1 MKFLIIIPAHNEEK
15 NILPCLESLKNQTF
29 QDFKCV
35 IVNDGSTDKTQ
46 EIVEKFLEN
55 NLKFRIYNLKL
66 SKHEPGAKVVRTFNK
81 GLEIENVEEF
91 VVVCKFDA
99 DIIFPENYLE
109 KINEVYEKNPKAGM
123 VSGLVYI
130 KKDSSFL
137 GMTKRNSVI
146 LNEAQRNEES
156 KSDFTTSQ
164 LHDFTNQNEW
174 TFENLSSKNHVRG
187 PIKSYRKEL
196 FLKMK
201 GLRAVLGWDNIDVML
216 CKMHGYETVTLQ
228 ELWVKHLRP
237 TAYKYKSQKAKKLG
251 EYFYNIGLN
260 FPLAAISSAKSSLK
274 NKSISE
280 FFITMKSFLN
290 QKNERIL
297 TNEEIA
303 FIRNLRWSEMFKKIM
318 KS

>member
-1 MKFLIIIPAHNEEK
+1 MKFLIIIPAHNEEE

-46 EIVEKFLEN
+46 EIVERFIQIPNTKYQILH
-55 NLKFRIYNLKL
+55 LKK
-66 SKHEPGAKVVRTFNK
+66 SEHQPGAKVVRTFNK
-81 GLEIENVEEF
+81 GLESENVEEF
-91 VVVCKFDA
+91 DVVCKFDA

-130 KKDSSFL
+130 KKGFVNFVRKPL
-137 GMTKRNSVI
+137 VY
-146 LNEAQRNEES
+146 AQPD
-156 KSDFTTSQ
+156 KKDFTTSQ
-164 LHDFTNQNEW
+164 LYDFTHQNEW

-196 FLKMK
+196 FLKMN

-216 CKMHGYETVTLQ
+216 CKMHGFETVTLQ

-237 TAYKYKSQKAKKLG
+237 TAYKYKSQKAQKLG

-260 FPLAAISSAKSSLK
+260 FPLAAISSAKSSWK
-274 NKSISE
+274 NKSVSE
-280 FFITMKSFLN
+280 FFITMKSFLK
-290 QKNERIL
+290 QKNPRVL
-297 TNEEIA
+297 SQEEIA
-303 FIRNLRWSEMFKKIM
+303 FIRNLRWKEIKRKLM
-318 KS
+318 

>member
-15 NILPCLESLKNQTF
+15 NILSCLESLKNQTF

-46 EIVEKFLEN
+46 EIVEDFIKSVMLSGVEALSFKVL
-55 NLKFRIYNLKL
+55 NLKK
-66 SKHEPGAKVVRTFNK
+66 SKHQPGAKVVRTFDK
-81 GLEIENVEEF
+81 GLETENLENF
-91 VVVCKFDA
+91 DVVCKFDA

-109 KINEVYEKNPKAGM
+109 KINEAYEKNPKAGM

-130 KKDSSFL
+130 QKGFVNFVRKPLVYAQPDKK
-137 GMTKRNSVI
+137 
-146 LNEAQRNEES
+146 
-156 KSDFTTSQ
+156 DFTTSQ

-196 FLKMK
+196 FQKMN

-216 CKMHGYETVTLQ
+216 CKMHGFETVTLQ

-237 TAYKYKSQKAKKLG
+237 TAYKYKSQKAQKLG

-260 FPLAAISSAKSSLK
+260 FPLAAISSAKSSWK
-274 NKSISE
+274 NKSVSE
-280 FFITMKSFLN
+280 FFITMKSFLK
-290 QKNERIL
+290 QKNPRVL
-297 TNEEIA
+297 SQEEIA
-303 FIRNLRWSEMFKKIM
+303 FIRNLRWKEIKRKLM
-318 KS
+318 

>member
-15 NILPCLESLKNQTF
+15 NILPCLESLKNQKF

-81 GLEIENVEEF
+81 GLETENLENF
-91 VVVCKFDA
+91 DVVCKFDA

-109 KINEVYEKNPKAGM
+109 KINEVYEKNPNAGM

-130 KKDSSFL
+130 KKGFDS
-137 GMTKRNSVI
+137 
-146 LNEAQRNEES
+146 AQPD

-174 TFENLSSKNHVRG
+174 IFENLSSKNHVRG
-187 PIKSYRKEL
+187 PIKSYRKEV
-196 FLKMK
+196 FQKMN

-216 CKMHGYETVTLQ
+216 CKMHGFETVTLQ

-237 TAYKYKSQKAKKLG
+237 TAYKYKSQKAQKLG

-280 FFITMKSFLN
+280 FFITMKSFLK
-290 QKNERIL
+290 QKNPRVL
-297 TNEEIA
+297 SQEEIV
-303 FIRNLRWSEMFKKIM
+303 FIRNLRWNEMFKKIM